1 MMNVVRLLSE
11 VSVVEI
17 HGKPDGQS
25 ERDRRGKRGGEQGEY
40 ENNRIGPLCN
50 RGSS

>member
-1 MMNVVRLLSE
+1 MMNVVLSE

-25 ERDRRGKRGGEQGEY
+25 ERDRRGKRGGE
-40 ENNRIGPLCN
+40 
-50 RGSS
+50 